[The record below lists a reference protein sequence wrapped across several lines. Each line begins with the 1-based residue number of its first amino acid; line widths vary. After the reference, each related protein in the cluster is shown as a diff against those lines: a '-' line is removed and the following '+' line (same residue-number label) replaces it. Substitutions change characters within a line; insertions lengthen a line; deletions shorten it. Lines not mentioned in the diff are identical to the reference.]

1 VRTQSVSAAN
11 GVDRQVVLARDRRSW
26 SILVRRARGCEGAKP
41 PYQCRAPL
49 GAHMK
54 KLGRRPSLTGG
65 AQLGYAGVVT
75 AGSSARA
82 RQADPARLH
91 CSFAGRAATWR
102 NARGRS

>member
-11 GVDRQVVLARDRRSW
+11 GVDPQVVLARDRRSW

-41 PYQCRAPL
+41 PCPCRAPL
-49 GAHMK
+49 GAHIK
-54 KLGRRPSLTGG
+54 KLGRRPALTGG
-65 AQLGYAGVVT
+65 AQLMRVGVVT
-75 AGSSARA
+75 ARSSARA

-102 NARGRS
+102 NAGRRS